1 MKRTMRKIVQTTP
14 LSQRQLFSM
23 KKETLEAKI
32 IAYYEHSQNA
42 ADIIQYAV
50 AIMVRNALVCGD
62 YATICQ
68 ELIRQLFMTAAPCD
82 AMRKYC
88 LLFEEYFSKT
98 EWTNVV
104 KRVFLN
110 QREYQQYAEKARI
123 YKKILDIP
131 NTGSRKNLDLD
142 IRLVSIFED
151 ANGKKH
157 TLTIR
162 DADETKTR
170 AQAART
176 LKILTT
182 LTIFKKADG
191 TRKFVK
197 LVKNNRPGEKDTYD
211 EETEIDDLTELDQIF
226 DVEPAKAESIELFV
240 PADFDPNTLTES
252 ELLTVVQAEH
262 PEVNSLETLHLTF
275 SKKET
280 EKFIL
285 AKPAAGDT
293 IEVPPKAT
301 SNSQKTSTLV
311 KDHNAVE
318 VANPPVEPTKKPKL
332 VQPRTNKQGYRFNLI
347 KDWLKRNT

>member
-1 MKRTMRKIVQTTP
+1 MRKIVQTTP

-32 IAYYEHSQNA
+32 IAYFEHSKNA

-62 YATICQ
+62 FAFICQ
-68 ELIRQLFMTAAPCD
+68 DLIRQIFMTAKPCD
-82 AMRKYC
+82 AMRRYC
-88 LLFEEYFSKT
+88 LLFEDYFSKT
-98 EWTNVV
+98 EWKNVL
-104 KRVFLN
+104 KRIFLN

-123 YKKILDIP
+123 YKNILDAP

-142 IRLVSIFED
+142 IRLVSVFED

-157 TLTIR
+157 TLTLR

-211 EETEIDDLTELDQIF
+211 EEENDVDDFAEVDQIF
-226 DVEPAKAESIELFV
+226 DNEPVNPESVELFV

-262 PEVNSLETLHLTF
+262 PEVNSLENLHLTF

-280 EKFIL
+280 EEFIL

-293 IEVPPKAT
+293 IEMPPKAT